1 MTGCTGFLLARY
13 NLSLELLGECV
24 APGCFQ
30 VRYIRPNCFGAI
42 NIDYQT
48 MSTNAAQDCEW
59 RVVAF
64 GDLAHGISVSWIEAD
79 DDS

>member
-1 MTGCTGFLLARY
+1 MVFASAY
-13 NLSLELLGECV
+13 NLSLELVGERV

-30 VRYIRPNCFGAI
+30 VRYFRPNCFGNI

-64 GDLAHGISVSWIEAD
+64 GDIAHGAGFRGIEAD
-79 DDS
+79 DDP